1 VYVCICNAVTERD
14 IRDAVDGGA
23 RGLEDLRD
31 RLSVATCCGACED
44 TASACLSRH
53 VRVRGDT
60 RSGRERRID
69 PPSDVPSTAPCA
81 A

>member
-14 IRDAVDGGA
+14 IRDAIEGGA

-31 RLSVATCCGACED
+31 RLLVATCCGACED
-44 TASACLSRH
+44 TASACLSQH
-53 VRVRGDT
+53 VSACEDSRG
-60 RSGRERRID
+60 SHERR
-69 PPSDVPSTAPCA
+69 TAGRLKVQSSASCA